1 MLPPRKEQ
9 LNPEKDRGINCC
21 APWRDCV
28 LRVVLSLQFGPYLEK
43 RILSMA
49 NDPRKLLVTCA
60 LPYANGSIHLG
71 HMLEHIQADIWV
83 RYQRLRGNTVNFI
96 CADDAHG
103 TPIMLKAQQMGM
115 TPEAMIEMVSEE
127 HQRDF
132 AGFDIS
138 FDNYHST
145 HSDENRELASHIYLQ
160 LKKNG
165 FISSRTISQLFDPEK
180 EMFLPDRFVKGTCP
194 KCKSEDQY
202 GDNCDACG
210 ETYSPTELINPK
222 SAVSGATPV
231 MKDSEHFFF
240 DLPQFESMLK
250 EWTRSGSLQ
259 SETANKM
266 QEWFEGGLQQW
277 DISRDAPYFGFEIP
291 GEKDKFFYVWLD
303 APIGYMGSF
312 KNLCDKRGDLDFN
325 EYWNK
330 DSKTELYH
338 FIGKDIVYFHS
349 LFWPAMLDGSGFRKP
364 TNVFVHGYVTVN
376 GAKMSKS
383 KGTFV
388 KASTYLNHLDPE
400 CLRYYYA
407 AKLNNRIDDLD
418 LNLEDFT
425 QRVNADVVN
434 KIVNLASRN
443 AGFITKRFDGKLS
456 ADFAEPEL
464 YAEFADAA
472 DRIAELF
479 EAREFG
485 RAIREIT
492 ALADKA
498 NQYVDEKAPWVV
510 AKQEGQDQALQDICT
525 VGINLFRVLMT
536 YLKPVMP
543 ALAERTEAFLNQE
556 LTWEGVATPLTDHEV
571 TPFKALF
578 NRIDPKQVEAMIEAS
593 KAEAAAEKAAADA
606 AKPKSAET
614 ELSKDPLAAE
624 IEFDDFAKVDLRI
637 AKILSCEAVEKSDKL
652 LKFELD
658 IGGETRQ
665 VFSGIK
671 SAYQPEDLIGKY
683 TVVVANLKPRKMKFG
698 LSEGMILA
706 AGPGGS
712 DLWLLEPHQG
722 AQAGMRV
729 M

>member
-1 MLPPRKEQ
+1 MAANPRK
-9 LNPEKDRGINCC
+9 I
-21 APWRDCV
+21 
-28 LRVVLSLQFGPYLEK
+28 
-43 RILSMA
+43 
-49 NDPRKLLVTCA
+49 LVTCA

-71 HMLEHIQADIWV
+71 HMLEHVQADIWV
-83 RYQRLRGNTVNFI
+83 RYQRLRGNEVHFI

-115 TPEAMIEMVSEE
+115 EPEQMIAEVSKE
-127 HQRDF
+127 HQADF
-132 AGFDIS
+132 AGFDIDFS
-138 FDNYHST
+138 NYHST
-145 HSDENRELASHIYLQ
+145 HSPENRELASFVYTQ
-160 LKKNG
+160 LKEKG
-165 FISSRTISQLFDPEK
+165 FITSRTISQLFDPEK

-194 KCKSEDQY
+194 KCKAEDQY
-202 GDNCDACG
+202 GDNCDNCG
-210 ETYSPTELINPK
+210 ETYSPTDLINPK

-250 EWTRSGSLQ
+250 EWTKSGALQ
-259 SETANKM
+259 DETANKM
-266 QEWFEGGLQQW
+266 QEWFESGLQQW

-291 GEKDKFFYVWLD
+291 GETGKYFYVWLD

-312 KNLCDKRGDLDFN
+312 KNLCDKRGDLNFD

-330 DSKTELYH
+330 DSSTELYH

-349 LFWPAMLDGSGFRKP
+349 LFWPAMLDGAGFRKP
-364 TNVFVHGYVTVN
+364 NNVFVHGYVTVN

-383 KGTFV
+383 KGTFI
-388 KASTYLNHLDPE
+388 KAGTYLKHLDPE

-407 AKLNNRIDDLD
+407 AKLNSRIDDLD

-425 QRVNADVVN
+425 QRVNSDVVN

-443 AGFITKRFDGKLS
+443 AGFIAKRFDGKLS
-456 ADFAEPEL
+456 DNFVEPEL
-464 YAEFADAA
+464 YAEFVAA
-472 DRIAELF
+472 AGRIGELY
-479 EAREFG
+479 ESREYG

-510 AKQEGQDQALQDICT
+510 AKQEGKDQELQEICT
-525 VGINLFRVLMT
+525 VGINLFRVLMA

-543 ALAERTEAFLNQE
+543 KLAERSEAFLNE
-556 LTWEGVATPLTDHEV
+556 TLTWESIAKPLTAHEV
-571 TPFKALF
+571 TKFKALF
-578 NRIDPKQVEAMIEAS
+578 NRIDPAHVAAMVESSKEEAAAD
-593 KAEAAAEKAAADA
+593 KAAAEAAA
-606 AKPKSAET
+606 KPASPLT
-614 ELSKDPLAAE
+614 EEPIEAE

-637 AKILSCEAVEKSDKL
+637 AKIVSCESVPKANKL
-652 LKFELD
+652 LKFQLD
-658 IGGETRQ
+658 IGGEMRQ

-671 SAYQPEDLIGKY
+671 AAYEPEELVGKL

-698 LSEGMILA
+698 MSEGMILA
-706 AGPGGS
+706 AGPGGK
-712 DLWLLEPHQG
+712 DLWILEPHEG
-722 AQAGMRV
+722 AQPGMRV

>member
-1 MLPPRKEQ
+1 
-9 LNPEKDRGINCC
+9 
-21 APWRDCV
+21 
-28 LRVVLSLQFGPYLEK
+28 
-43 RILSMA
+43 MA
-49 NDPRKLLVTCA
+49 TDPRKLLVTCA

-103 TPIMLKAQQMGM
+103 TPIMLKAQQMGI
-115 TPEAMIEMVSEE
+115 TPEEMIAAVSEE
-127 HQRDF
+127 HQKDF

-145 HSDENRELASHIYLQ
+145 HSDENRELSYVIYNR
-160 LKKNG
+160 LKENG
-165 FISSRTISQLFDPEK
+165 FITSRTISQLFDPEK

-202 GDNCDACG
+202 GDNCDNCG
-210 ETYSPTELINPK
+210 ETYSPTDLIDPK

-259 SETANKM
+259 TQTANKM
-266 QEWFEGGLQQW
+266 QEWLDSGLQQW

-291 GEKDKFFYVWLD
+291 GEKNKFFYVWLD

-312 KNLCDKRGDLDFN
+312 KNLCDKRDDLDFD
-325 EYWNK
+325 EYWAK
-330 DSKTELYH
+330 DSSTELYH

-349 LFWPAMLDGSGFRKP
+349 LFWPATLEGSEFRKP

-383 KGTFV
+383 KGTFI
-388 KASTYLNHLDPE
+388 KAATYLNHLDPE

-443 AGFITKRFDGKLS
+443 AGFISKRFDGKLS
-456 ADFAEPEL
+456 SQFAEPEL
-464 YAEFADAA
+464 YAEFAAA
-472 DRIAELF
+472 AESIAVLF
-479 EAREFG
+479 EAREFS

-510 AKQEGQDQALQDICT
+510 AKAEGKDQELQDICS
-525 VGINLFRVLMT
+525 VGLNLFRVLMT

-543 ALAERTEAFLNQE
+543 ELAARTEAFLNQE
-556 LTWEGVATPLTDHEV
+556 LTWDGIAQPLVDHEI
-571 TPFKALF
+571 TKFKALF
-578 NRIDPKQVEAMIEAS
+578 NRIDPKKVEAMIEAS
-593 KAEAAAEKAAADA
+593 KEDAAIEQAAKEKASAAT
-606 AKPKSAET
+606 ET
-614 ELSKDPLAAE
+614 ELSKDPIADE

-637 AKILSCEAVEKSDKL
+637 AKIVSCEEVPKANKL
-652 LKFELD
+652 LKLELD

-665 VFSGIK
+665 VFAGIK
-671 SAYQPEDLIGKY
+671 SAYKPEDLVGKH
-683 TVVVANLKPRKMKFG
+683 TVMVANLKPRKMKFG
-698 LSEGMILA
+698 MSEGMVLA

-712 DLWLLEPHQG
+712 DLWILEPHEG
-722 AQAGMRV
+722 AQPGMRV

>member
-1 MLPPRKEQ
+1 MTTELRK
-9 LNPEKDRGINCC
+9 
-21 APWRDCV
+21 
-28 LRVVLSLQFGPYLEK
+28 
-43 RILSMA
+43 M
-49 NDPRKLLVTCA
+49 LVTCA

-83 RYQRLRGNTVNFI
+83 RYQRLRGNTVNFV

-103 TPIMLKAQQMGM
+103 TPIMLKAQQMGIS
-115 TPEAMIEMVSEE
+115 PEDMIAAVSEE
-127 HQRDF
+127 HQKDF

-145 HSDENRELASHIYLQ
+145 HSEENRELASNIYLE

-202 GDNCDACG
+202 GDNCDNCG

-266 QEWFEGGLQQW
+266 QEWFESGLQQW

-291 GEKDKFFYVWLD
+291 GEKNKFFYVWLD
-303 APIGYMGSF
+303 APVGYMASF
-312 KNLCDKRGDLDFN
+312 KNLCSKRDDLDFE
-325 EYWNK
+325 EYWKK
-330 DSKTELYH
+330 DSTTELYH

-349 LFWPAMLDGSGFRKP
+349 LFWPAMLEGAGFRKP
-364 TNVFVHGYVTVN
+364 NNVFVHGYVTVN

-383 KGTFV
+383 KGTFI
-388 KASTYLNHLDPE
+388 KASTYLDHLDPE

-407 AKLNNRIDDLD
+407 AKLNSRIDDLD

-425 QRVNADVVN
+425 QRVNSDVVN

-443 AGFITKRFDGKLS
+443 AGFITKRFEGKLS
-456 ADFAEPEL
+456 QDFAEPAL
-464 YAEFADAA
+464 YKEFADAA
-472 DRIAELF
+472 DRIAELY
-479 EAREFG
+479 ETREFS

-510 AKQEGQDQALQDICT
+510 AKQEGQDKELQDICS

-543 ALAERTEAFLNQE
+543 ELAARTEGFLNQE
-556 LTWEGVATPLTDHEV
+556 LTWEGVAMPLTDHEISK
-571 TPFKALF
+571 FKALF
-578 NRIDPKQVEAMIEAS
+578 NRVDPKKVEAMVEAS
-593 KAEAAAEKAAADA
+593 KEDAAAEAAAKEQAEQ
-606 AKPKSAET
+606 AKNET
-614 ELSKDPLAAE
+614 ELTKEPIADE

-637 AKILSCEAVEKSDKL
+637 AKIVECESVPKANKL
-652 LKFELD
+652 LRLVLD
-658 IGGETRQ
+658 LGGETRQ
-665 VFSGIK
+665 VFAGIK
-671 SAYQPEDLIGKY
+671 SAYQPEDLIGKH
-683 TVVVANLKPRKMKFG
+683 TVMVANLKPRKMKFG
-698 LSEGMILA
+698 MSEGMVLA
-706 AGPGGS
+706 AGPGGK
-712 DLWLLEPHQG
+712 DLWILEPHEG
-722 AQAGMRV
+722 AQPGMRV

>member
-1 MLPPRKEQ
+1 
-9 LNPEKDRGINCC
+9 
-21 APWRDCV
+21 
-28 LRVVLSLQFGPYLEK
+28 
-43 RILSMA
+43 MA
-49 NDPRKLLVTCA
+49 NDPRKILVTCA

-83 RYQRLRGNTVNFI
+83 RYQRLRGNIVNFI

-115 TPEAMIEMVSEE
+115 SPEEMIAAVSEE
-127 HQRDF
+127 HQKDF

-145 HSDENRELASHIYLQ
+145 HSEENHELASLIYTR
-160 LKKNG
+160 LKENG
-165 FISSRTISQLFDPEK
+165 FITSRTISQLFDPEK
-180 EMFLPDRFVKGTCP
+180 EMFLPDRFVKGICP
-194 KCKSEDQY
+194 KCKAQDQY
-202 GDNCDACG
+202 GDNCDNCG
-210 ETYSPTELINPK
+210 ETYSPTDLIEPK

-259 SETANKM
+259 TETANKM
-266 QEWFEGGLQQW
+266 QEWFESGLQQW

-291 GEKDKFFYVWLD
+291 GEKNKFFYVWVD
-303 APIGYMGSF
+303 APVGYMASF
-312 KNLCDKRGDLDFN
+312 KNLCSRRDDLDFDD
-325 EYWNK
+325 YWGQE
-330 DSKTELYH
+330 STAELYH

-364 TNVFVHGYVTVN
+364 TNVLVHGYVTVN

-383 KGTFV
+383 KGTFI
-388 KASTYLNHLDPE
+388 KASTYLDHLDPE

-407 AKLNNRIDDLD
+407 AKLNSRIDDLD

-425 QRVNADVVN
+425 QRVNSDVVN

-443 AGFITKRFDGKLS
+443 AGFISKRFEGKLS
-456 ADFAEPEL
+456 ETFAEPEL
-464 YAEFADAA
+464 YAEFAAAA
-472 DRIAELF
+472 DKIAELY

-510 AKQEGQDQALQDICT
+510 AKEEGKDQELQDICS
-525 VGINLFRVLMT
+525 VGLNLFRVLMT

-543 ALAERTEAFLNQE
+543 ELAGRSEAFLNEE
-556 LTWEGVATPLTDHEV
+556 LTWNGIATPLTAHEI
-571 TPFKALF
+571 TKFKALF
-578 NRIDPKQVEAMIEAS
+578 SRIDAKKVDAMVEAS
-593 KAEAAAEKAAADA
+593 KEEAVAEQAAKEKAE
-606 AKPKSAET
+606 ET
-614 ELSKDPLAAE
+614 ELSKDPIADE

-637 AKILSCEAVEKSDKL
+637 AKIISCESVPKANKL
-652 LKFELD
+652 LKLQLD
-658 IGGETRQ
+658 IGGENRQ
-665 VFSGIK
+665 VFAGIK
-671 SAYQPEDLIGKY
+671 SAYNPEDLVGKY
-683 TVVVANLKPRKMKFG
+683 TVMVANLKPRKMKFG
-698 LSEGMILA
+698 MSEGMVLA
-706 AGPGGS
+706 AGPGGK
-712 DLWLLEPHQG
+712 DLWILEPHEG
-722 AQAGMRV
+722 AQPGMRV

>member
-1 MLPPRKEQ
+1 
-9 LNPEKDRGINCC
+9 
-21 APWRDCV
+21 
-28 LRVVLSLQFGPYLEK
+28 
-43 RILSMA
+43 MA
-49 NDPRKLLVTCA
+49 TDPRKILVTCA

-83 RYQRLRGNTVNFI
+83 RYQRLRGNDINFI

-103 TPIMLKAQQMGM
+103 TPIMLKAQQMGI
-115 TPEAMIEMVSEE
+115 TPEEMIAAVSEE
-127 HQRDF
+127 HQKDF

-145 HSDENRELASHIYLQ
+145 HSDENRELASNIYLE

-165 FISSRTISQLFDPEK
+165 FITSRTISQLFDPEK

-194 KCKSEDQY
+194 KCKSEEQY
-202 GDNCDACG
+202 GDNCDNCG
-210 ETYSPTELINPK
+210 ETYSPTDLINPK

-259 SETANKM
+259 TETANKM
-266 QEWFEGGLQQW
+266 QEWFESGLQQW

-291 GEKDKFFYVWLD
+291 GETNKFFYVWLD

-312 KNLCDKRGDLDFN
+312 KNLCDKRDDLDFD
-325 EYWNK
+325 EYWK
-330 DSKTELYH
+330 LDSTTELYH

-349 LFWPAMLDGSGFRKP
+349 LFWPAMLDGAGFRKP
-364 TNVFVHGYVTVN
+364 NNVFVHGYVTVN

-383 KGTFV
+383 KGTFI
-388 KASTYLNHLDPE
+388 KAGTYLNHLDPE

-407 AKLNNRIDDLD
+407 AKLNSRIDDLD

-425 QRVNADVVN
+425 QRVNSDVVN

-456 ADFAEPEL
+456 DNFVAPEL
-464 YAEFADAA
+464 YNEFVAA
-472 DRIAELF
+472 SDRIAELY
-479 EAREFG
+479 ETREFS

-498 NQYVDEKAPWVV
+498 NQYIDEKAPWVLAKEEGKEQELQEV
-510 AKQEGQDQALQDICT
+510 AS
-525 VGINLFRVLMT
+525 VGINLFRVLMA

-543 ALAERTEAFLNQE
+543 ELAARTEAFLNE
-556 LTWEGVATPLTDHEV
+556 TLTWECVAQPLTSHEI
-571 TPFKALF
+571 TKFKALF
-578 NRIDPKQVEAMIEAS
+578 NRIDPKKVEAMVEESKEDAAVEMAAKE
-593 KAEAAAEKAAADA
+593 KAEAEKEKA
-606 AKPKSAET
+606 SQT
-614 ELSKDPLAAE
+614 ELDKEPIADE
-624 IEFDDFAKVDLRI
+624 IEFDAFEAVDMRI
-637 AKILSCEAVEKSDKL
+637 ARIISCEEVPKANKL
-652 LKFELD
+652 LKFQLD

-671 SAYQPEDLIGKY
+671 SAYKPEELEGKL
-683 TVVVANLKPRKMKFG
+683 TVMVANLKPRKMKFG
-698 LSEGMILA
+698 MSEGMILA
-706 AGPGGS
+706 AGPGGK
-712 DLWLLEPHQG
+712 DLWILEPHEG
-722 AQAGMRV
+722 AQPGMRV

>member
-1 MLPPRKEQ
+1 
-9 LNPEKDRGINCC
+9 
-21 APWRDCV
+21 
-28 LRVVLSLQFGPYLEK
+28 
-43 RILSMA
+43 MA

-456 ADFAEPEL
+456 AHFAEPEL
-464 YAEFADAA
+464 YAEFAGAA

-556 LTWEGVATPLTDHEV
+556 LTWEGVATPLTDHAV

-578 NRIDPKQVEAMIEAS
+578 NRIDPKHVEAMIEAS

-698 LSEGMILA
+698 MSEGMILA

>member
-1 MLPPRKEQ
+1 MAANQRK
-9 LNPEKDRGINCC
+9 I
-21 APWRDCV
+21 
-28 LRVVLSLQFGPYLEK
+28 
-43 RILSMA
+43 
-49 NDPRKLLVTCA
+49 LVTCA

-71 HMLEHIQADIWV
+71 HMLEHIQADVWV

-103 TPIMLKAQQMGM
+103 TPIMLKAQQLGIE
-115 TPEAMIEMVSEE
+115 PEAMIAEMQKE
-127 HQRDF
+127 HETDF

-145 HSDENRELASHIYLQ
+145 HSDENRELASHIYTQ
-160 LKKNG
+160 LKNNG
-165 FISSRTISQLFDPEK
+165 FINSRSISQLFDPEK

-194 KCKSEDQY
+194 NCKSEDQY
-202 GDNCDACG
+202 GDNCDNCG
-210 ETYSPTELINPK
+210 ATYSPTELINPK

-231 MKDSEHFFF
+231 MKDSVHFFF
-240 DLPQFESMLK
+240 DLPQFAGMLK
-250 EWTRSGSLQ
+250 DWTTSGALQ
-259 SETANKM
+259 EETANKM
-266 QEWFEGGLQQW
+266 AEWFETGLQQW

-291 GEKDKFFYVWLD
+291 GEPGKYFYVWLD

-312 KNLCDKRGDLDFN
+312 KNFCDKNSHVDFD
-325 EYWNK
+325 EYWKK
-330 DSKTELYH
+330 DSTTELYH

-349 LFWPAMLDGSGFRKP
+349 LFWPAMLEGSGFRKP

-388 KASTYLNHLDPE
+388 KASTYLKHLDPE

-418 LNLEDFT
+418 LNLEDFV
-425 QRVNADVVN
+425 QRVNSDIVN
-434 KIVNLASRN
+434 KVVNLASRN
-443 AGFITKRFDGKLS
+443 AGFIAKRFEGKLS
-456 ADFAEPEL
+456 AECAEPAL
-464 YAEFADAA
+464 YAEFSDAA
-472 DRIAELF
+472 DRIGNMF
-479 EAREFG
+479 EKREFS
-485 RAIREIT
+485 RAIREIM

-510 AKQEGQDQALQDICT
+510 AKEEGKDAELQSICSM
-525 VGINLFRVLMT
+525 GINLFRVLMA

-543 ALAERTEAFLNQE
+543 ELAKRTEAFLNE
-556 LTWEGVATPLTDHEV
+556 TLTWEGIAQPLTDHTV
-571 TPFKALF
+571 SPFKALF
-578 NRIDPKQVEAMIEAS
+578 SRIDPKHVEAMVESS
-593 KAEAAAEKAAADA
+593 KEDAAAEKALADKANANTSPLAAE
-606 AKPKSAET
+606 PI
-614 ELSKDPLAAE
+614 AAE

-637 AKILSCEAVEKSDKL
+637 AKIISCEEVPKANKL
-652 LKFELD
+652 LKFQLD

-671 SAYQPEDLIGKY
+671 SAYKAEDLVGKY

-698 LSEGMILA
+698 MSEGMILA
-706 AGPGGS
+706 AGPGGK
-712 DLWLLEPHQG
+712 DLWLLEPHEG

>member
-1 MLPPRKEQ
+1 
-9 LNPEKDRGINCC
+9 
-21 APWRDCV
+21 
-28 LRVVLSLQFGPYLEK
+28 
-43 RILSMA
+43 MA
-49 NDPRKLLVTCA
+49 NDSRLSTARKLLVTCA

-115 TPEAMIEMVSEE
+115 TPEEMIAAVSEE
-127 HQRDF
+127 HQKDF

-145 HSDENRELASHIYLQ
+145 HSEENRELASHIYLE

-222 SAVSGATPV
+222 SAVSGATPI

-259 SETANKM
+259 AETANKM
-266 QEWFEGGLQQW
+266 QEWFESGLQQW

-312 KNLCDKRGDLDFN
+312 KNLCNKRDDLDFD

-349 LFWPAMLDGSGFRKP
+349 LFWPAMLEGSGFRKP
-364 TNVFVHGYVTVN
+364 NNVFVHGYVTVN

-383 KGTFV
+383 KGTFI
-388 KASTYLNHLDPE
+388 KASTYLEHLDPE

-407 AKLNNRIDDLD
+407 AKLNSRIDDLD

-443 AGFITKRFDGKLS
+443 AGFIAKRFDGKLS
-456 ADFAEPEL
+456 DNFVEPEL
-464 YAEFADAA
+464 YNEFVAAA
-472 DRIAELF
+472 DRIAEQF

-510 AKQEGQDQALQDICT
+510 AKQEGKDQELQDICS

-543 ALAERTEAFLNQE
+543 ELAARTEAFLNQE
-556 LTWEGVATPLTDHEV
+556 LTWEGIATPLTGHEI
-571 TPFKALF
+571 TAFKALF
-578 NRIDPKQVEAMIEAS
+578 NRIDPKNIEAMVEASKEDAAAEVAAKQ
-593 KAEAAAEKAAADA
+593 KAEAAQA
-606 AKPKSAET
+606 T
-614 ELSKDPLAAE
+614 ELSKDPIAEE

-637 AKILSCEAVEKSDKL
+637 AKIVSCEAVPKADKL
-652 LKFELD
+652 LKFQLD
-658 IGGETRQ
+658 IGGEMRQ

-671 SAYQPEDLIGKY
+671 AAYKPEDLVGKL

-698 LSEGMILA
+698 MSEGMILA

-712 DLWLLEPHQG
+712 ELWILEPHEG
-722 AQAGMRV
+722 AQPGMRV

>member
-1 MLPPRKEQ
+1 
-9 LNPEKDRGINCC
+9 
-21 APWRDCV
+21 
-28 LRVVLSLQFGPYLEK
+28 
-43 RILSMA
+43 MA
-49 NDPRKLLVTCA
+49 TDPRKILVTCA

-83 RYQRLRGNTVNFI
+83 RYQRLRGNTIHFI

-103 TPIMLKAQQMGM
+103 TPIMLKAQQMGI
-115 TPEAMIEMVSEE
+115 TPEEMIAAVSEE
-127 HQRDF
+127 HQKDF
-132 AGFDIS
+132 SGFDIS

-145 HSDENRELASHIYLQ
+145 HSDENRELASHIYLE

-222 SAVSGATPV
+222 SAVSGATPI

-240 DLPQFESMLK
+240 DLPQFDSMLK

-291 GEKDKFFYVWLD
+291 GENNKFFYVWLD

-312 KNLCDKRGDLDFN
+312 KNLCSKRSDLDFN

-330 DSKTELYH
+330 SSNTELYH

-349 LFWPAMLDGSGFRKP
+349 LFWPAMLEGSGFRKP
-364 TNVFVHGYVTVN
+364 NSVFVHGYVTVN

-383 KGTFV
+383 KGTFI
-388 KASTYLNHLDPE
+388 KASTYLKHLDPE

-407 AKLNNRIDDLD
+407 AKLNSRIDDLD

-443 AGFITKRFDGKLS
+443 AGFITKRFNGQLS
-456 ADFAEPEL
+456 AQVAEPEL
-464 YAEFADAA
+464 YREFTEAAE
-472 DRIAELF
+472 RIAELY
-479 EAREFG
+479 ESREFS
-485 RAIREIT
+485 RVIREVT

-510 AKQEGQDQALQDICT
+510 AKQEGKDQELQEICSM
-525 VGINLFRVLMT
+525 GINLFRVLMT

-543 ALAERTEAFLNQE
+543 ALASRCEAFLNDS
-556 LTWEGVATPLTDHEV
+556 LTWETLSIPLTSHQV
-571 TPFKALF
+571 TAFKALF
-578 NRIDPKQVEAMIEAS
+578 NRVDPVNVTAMVESSKEEAI
-593 KAEAAAEKAAADA
+593 ADQAAVVLSDV
-606 AKPKSAET
+606 PET
-614 ELSKDPLAAE
+614 ELSKDPIADE

-637 AKILSCEAVEKSDKL
+637 AKIIACEAVPKADKL
-652 LKFELD
+652 LKFQLD
-658 IGGETRQ
+658 IGGEIRQ

-671 SAYQPEDLIGKY
+671 AAYKPEDLVGKY

-698 LSEGMILA
+698 MSEGMILA

-712 DLWLLEPHQG
+712 ELWILEPHVG
-722 AQAGMRV
+722 AQPGMRV

>member
-1 MLPPRKEQ
+1 
-9 LNPEKDRGINCC
+9 
-21 APWRDCV
+21 
-28 LRVVLSLQFGPYLEK
+28 
-43 RILSMA
+43 
-49 NDPRKLLVTCA
+49 
-60 LPYANGSIHLG
+60 
-71 HMLEHIQADIWV
+71 MLEHIQADIWV
-83 RYQRLRGNTVNFI
+83 RYQRLRGNSVNFI

-103 TPIMLKAQQMGM
+103 TPIMLKAQQMGI
-115 TPEAMIEMVSEE
+115 TPEEMIAAVSEE
-127 HQRDF
+127 HQKDF

-145 HSDENRELASHIYLQ
+145 HSDENRELASLIYLR
-160 LKKNG
+160 LKENG
-165 FISSRTISQLFDPEK
+165 FITSRTISQLFDPEK

-194 KCKSEDQY
+194 KCKSEEQY
-202 GDNCDACG
+202 GDNCDNCG
-210 ETYSPTELINPK
+210 ETYSPTDLINPK

-266 QEWFEGGLQQW
+266 QEWFESGLQQW

-291 GEKDKFFYVWLD
+291 GEKNKFFYVWLD

-312 KNLCDKRGDLDFN
+312 KNLCDKRSDLDFD
-325 EYWNK
+325 EYWKK
-330 DSKTELYH
+330 DSATELYH

-349 LFWPAMLDGSGFRKP
+349 LFWPAMLEGAGFRKP
-364 TNVFVHGYVTVN
+364 NNVFVHGYVTVN

-383 KGTFV
+383 KGTFI
-388 KASTYLNHLDPE
+388 KAATYLEHLDPE

-407 AKLNNRIDDLD
+407 AKLNSRIDDLD

-425 QRVNADVVN
+425 QRVNSDVVN

-443 AGFITKRFDGKLS
+443 AGFISKRFDGKLS
-456 ADFAEPEL
+456 ANFAEPEL
-464 YAEFADAA
+464 YQEFVAAA
-472 DRIAELF
+472 DNIAELF
-479 EAREFG
+479 ESREFS

-510 AKQEGQDQALQDICT
+510 AKQEGQDQQLQDICS

-543 ALAERTEAFLNQE
+543 ELASRTEAFLNQE
-556 LTWEGVATPLTDHEV
+556 LTWHAIAEPLTDHEI
-571 TPFKALF
+571 TKFKALF
-578 NRIDPKQVEAMIEAS
+578 NRIDPKKVEAMVEAS
-593 KAEAAAEKAAADA
+593 KEDAAAEKAAVEKA
-606 AKPKSAET
+606 AET
-614 ELSKDPLAAE
+614 ELSKDPIADE

-637 AKILSCEAVEKSDKL
+637 AKIISCEEVPKANKL
-652 LKFELD
+652 LKLQLD

-665 VFSGIK
+665 VFAGIK
-671 SAYQPEDLIGKY
+671 SAYKAEELVGKH
-683 TVVVANLKPRKMKFG
+683 TVMVANLKARKMKFG
-698 LSEGMILA
+698 MSEGMVLA
-706 AGPGGS
+706 AGPGGEE
-712 DLWLLEPHQG
+712 LWILEPHEG
-722 AQAGMRV
+722 AKPGMRV

>member
-1 MLPPRKEQ
+1 MTTELRK
-9 LNPEKDRGINCC
+9 
-21 APWRDCV
+21 
-28 LRVVLSLQFGPYLEK
+28 
-43 RILSMA
+43 M
-49 NDPRKLLVTCA
+49 LVTCA

-83 RYQRLRGNTVNFI
+83 RYQRLRGNTVNFV

-103 TPIMLKAQQMGM
+103 TPIMLKAQQMGIS
-115 TPEAMIEMVSEE
+115 PEDMIAAVSEE
-127 HQRDF
+127 HQKDF

-145 HSDENRELASHIYLQ
+145 HSEENRELASNIYLE

-202 GDNCDACG
+202 GDNCDNCG

-266 QEWFEGGLQQW
+266 QEWFESGLQQW

-291 GEKDKFFYVWLD
+291 GEKNKFFYVWLD
-303 APIGYMGSF
+303 APVGYMASF
-312 KNLCDKRGDLDFN
+312 KNLCSKRDDLDFE
-325 EYWNK
+325 EYWKK
-330 DSKTELYH
+330 DSTTELYH

-349 LFWPAMLDGSGFRKP
+349 LFWPAMLEGAGFRKP
-364 TNVFVHGYVTVN
+364 NNVFVHGYVTVN

-383 KGTFV
+383 KGTFI
-388 KASTYLNHLDPE
+388 KASTYLEHLDPE

-407 AKLNNRIDDLD
+407 AKLNSRIDDLD

-425 QRVNADVVN
+425 QRVNSDVVN

-443 AGFITKRFDGKLS
+443 AGFITKRFEGKLS
-456 ADFAEPEL
+456 QDFAEPAL
-464 YAEFADAA
+464 YKEFADAA
-472 DRIAELF
+472 DRIAELY
-479 EAREFG
+479 ETREFS

-510 AKQEGQDQALQDICT
+510 AKQEGQDKELQDICS

-543 ALAERTEAFLNQE
+543 ELAARTEGFLNQE
-556 LTWEGVATPLTDHEV
+556 LTWEGVATPLTDHEISK
-571 TPFKALF
+571 FKALF
-578 NRIDPKQVEAMIEAS
+578 NRVDPKKVEAMVEAS
-593 KAEAAAEKAAADA
+593 KEDAAAEAAAKEQAEQ
-606 AKPKSAET
+606 AKNET
-614 ELSKDPLAAE
+614 ELTKEPIADE

-637 AKILSCEAVEKSDKL
+637 AKIVECESVPKANKL
-652 LKFELD
+652 LRLVLD
-658 IGGETRQ
+658 LGGETRQ
-665 VFSGIK
+665 VFAGIK
-671 SAYQPEDLIGKY
+671 SAYQPEDLIGKH
-683 TVVVANLKPRKMKFG
+683 TVMVANLKPRKMKFG
-698 LSEGMILA
+698 MSEGMVLA
-706 AGPGGS
+706 AGPGGK
-712 DLWLLEPHQG
+712 DLWILEPHEG
-722 AQAGMRV
+722 AQPGMRV

>member
-1 MLPPRKEQ
+1 
-9 LNPEKDRGINCC
+9 
-21 APWRDCV
+21 
-28 LRVVLSLQFGPYLEK
+28 
-43 RILSMA
+43 MA
-49 NDPRKLLVTCA
+49 TDPRQLLVTCA

-103 TPIMLKAQQMGM
+103 TPIMLKAQQMGI
-115 TPEAMIEMVSEE
+115 TPEEMIAAVSEE
-127 HQRDF
+127 HQKDF

-145 HSDENRELASHIYLQ
+145 HSEENRELASNIYLE

-202 GDNCDACG
+202 GDNCDNCG

-259 SETANKM
+259 TETANKM
-266 QEWFEGGLQQW
+266 QEWFESGLQQW

-291 GEKDKFFYVWLD
+291 GEKNKFFYVWLD
-303 APIGYMGSF
+303 APVGYMASF
-312 KNLCDKRGDLDFN
+312 KNLCDKTEGLDFD
-325 EYWNK
+325 EYWKK
-330 DSKTELYH
+330 DSTTELYH

-349 LFWPAMLDGSGFRKP
+349 LFWPAMLEGAGFRKP
-364 TNVFVHGYVTVN
+364 NNVFVHGYVTVN

-383 KGTFV
+383 KGTFI
-388 KASTYLNHLDPE
+388 KAATYLKHLDPE

-407 AKLNNRIDDLD
+407 AKLNSRIDDLD

-443 AGFITKRFDGKLS
+443 AGFITKRFEGKLS

-464 YAEFADAA
+464 YKEFVDAA
-472 DRIAELF
+472 ERIGELY
-479 EAREFG
+479 ETREFS

-498 NQYVDEKAPWVV
+498 NQYIDEKAPWVL
-510 AKQEGQDQALQDICT
+510 AKEEGKEKELQEVSS
-525 VGINLFRVLMT
+525 VGINLFRVLMA

-543 ALAERTEAFLNQE
+543 ELAARTEAFLNEE
-556 LTWEGVATPLTDHEV
+556 LTWEAIATPLTDHEI
-571 TPFKALF
+571 TKFKALF
-578 NRIDPKQVEAMIEAS
+578 SRIDPKKVEAMVEAS
-593 KAEAAAEKAAADA
+593 KEDAAVEQAAKEKAEAEKEKA
-606 AKPKSAET
+606 SQT
-614 ELSKDPLAAE
+614 ELDKEPIAEE
-624 IEFDDFAKVDLRI
+624 IEFDAFAAVDMRI
-637 AKILSCEAVEKSDKL
+637 ARIISCEEVPKANKL
-652 LKFELD
+652 LKFQLD

-671 SAYQPEDLIGKY
+671 SAYKPEELEGKL
-683 TVVVANLKPRKMKFG
+683 TVMVANLKPRKMKFG
-698 LSEGMILA
+698 MSEGMILA

-712 DLWLLEPHQG
+712 DLWILEPHEG
-722 AQAGMRV
+722 AQPGMRV

>member
-1 MLPPRKEQ
+1 
-9 LNPEKDRGINCC
+9 
-21 APWRDCV
+21 
-28 LRVVLSLQFGPYLEK
+28 
-43 RILSMA
+43 MA
-49 NDPRKLLVTCA
+49 NDPRHLPSRKLLVTCA

-103 TPIMLKAQQMGM
+103 TPIMLKAQQMGI
-115 TPEAMIEMVSEE
+115 TPEEMIAAVSEE
-127 HQRDF
+127 HQKDF

-145 HSDENRELASHIYLQ
+145 HSEENHELASHIYLE

-202 GDNCDACG
+202 GDNCDNCG

-266 QEWFEGGLQQW
+266 QEWFESGLQQW

-312 KNLCDKRGDLDFN
+312 KNLCNKRDDLDFD

-349 LFWPAMLDGSGFRKP
+349 LFWPAMLEGSGFRKP
-364 TNVFVHGYVTVN
+364 NNVFVHGYVTVN

-388 KASTYLNHLDPE
+388 KASTYLDHLDPE

-407 AKLNNRIDDLD
+407 AKLNSRIDDLD

-443 AGFITKRFDGKLS
+443 AGFIAKRFEGKLS
-456 ADFAEPEL
+456 DNFAEPEL
-464 YAEFADAA
+464 YNEFVAAA

-510 AKQEGQDQALQDICT
+510 AKEEGKDQELQEICS

-543 ALAERTEAFLNQE
+543 ALAARTEAFLNQE
-556 LTWEGVATPLTDHEV
+556 LTWEGIAQPLTGHEI
-571 TPFKALF
+571 TKFKALF
-578 NRIDPKQVEAMIEAS
+578 NRIDPKNIEAMIEAS
-593 KAEAAAEKAAADA
+593 KEDAAAEMAAKEKAEAAKT
-606 AKPKSAET
+606 ET
-614 ELSKDPLAAE
+614 ELSKDPIADE
-624 IEFDDFAKVDLRI
+624 IEFDTFAQVDLRI
-637 AKILSCEAVEKSDKL
+637 ARIISCEEVPKANKL
-652 LKFELD
+652 LKFQLD

-671 SAYQPEDLIGKY
+671 SAYKPEELEGKL
-683 TVVVANLKPRKMKFG
+683 TVMVANLKPRKMKFG
-698 LSEGMILA
+698 MSEGMILA

-712 DLWLLEPHQG
+712 DLWILEPHEG
-722 AQAGMRV
+722 AQPGMRV

>member
-1 MLPPRKEQ
+1 
-9 LNPEKDRGINCC
+9 
-21 APWRDCV
+21 
-28 LRVVLSLQFGPYLEK
+28 
-43 RILSMA
+43 MA

-103 TPIMLKAQQMGM
+103 TPIMLKAQQMGI
-115 TPEAMIEMVSEE
+115 TPEEMIAAVSEE
-127 HQRDF
+127 HQKDF

-145 HSDENRELASHIYLQ
+145 HSDENHELASHIYLE

-202 GDNCDACG
+202 GDNCDNCG

-266 QEWFEGGLQQW
+266 QEWFESGLQQW

-291 GEKDKFFYVWLD
+291 GEKNKFFYVWLD
-303 APIGYMGSF
+303 APVGYMASF
-312 KNLCDKRGDLDFN
+312 KNLCDKTEGLDFD
-325 EYWNK
+325 EYWKK
-330 DSKTELYH
+330 DSSTELYH

-349 LFWPAMLDGSGFRKP
+349 LFWPAMLEGSGFRKP
-364 TNVFVHGYVTVN
+364 NNVFVHGYVTVN

-407 AKLNNRIDDLD
+407 AKLNSRIDDLD

-443 AGFITKRFDGKLS
+443 AGFISKRFEGKL
-456 ADFAEPEL
+456 AENFAEPEL
-464 YAEFADAA
+464 YNEFVAAA
-472 DRIAELF
+472 DRIAELY
-479 EAREFG
+479 ETREFG

-510 AKQEGQDQALQDICT
+510 AKEEGKDQELQEICS

-543 ALAERTEAFLNQE
+543 ALAARTEAFLNEE
-556 LTWEGVATPLTDHEV
+556 LTWEGIAAPLTGHEI
-571 TPFKALF
+571 TKFKALF
-578 NRIDPKQVEAMIEAS
+578 NRIDPKNIEAMIEAS
-593 KAEAAAEKAAADA
+593 KEDAAAEMA
-606 AKPKSAET
+606 AKEKAEAEKNKASQT
-614 ELSKDPLAAE
+614 ELDKDPIAEE
-624 IEFDDFAKVDLRI
+624 IEFDAFAAVDMRI
-637 AKILSCEAVEKSDKL
+637 ARIISCEEVPKANKL
-652 LKFELD
+652 LKFQLD

-671 SAYQPEDLIGKY
+671 SAYKPEELEGKL
-683 TVVVANLKPRKMKFG
+683 TVMVANLKPRKMKFG
-698 LSEGMILA
+698 MSEGMILA

-712 DLWLLEPHQG
+712 DLWILEPHEG
-722 AQAGMRV
+722 AQPGMRV